1 MLRKPLAV
9 LALALAIP
17 VFASGYANYCNS
29 RYGFCVD
36 YPANFG
42 MEPAPVNND
51 GRVFYDGEGFRMTAS
66 GINNV
71 LDGTVKSE
79 MKSREDDFDSV
90 TYRKQQDNWYALS
103 GYKDDNILYVK
114 SWVGSGAIN
123 SLYLQYPTAMKD
135 EYDETVNH
143 LVKSFIPGDLE
154 ESH

>member
-66 GINNV
+66 GSPILGAVLGKGNV
-71 LDGTVKSE
+71 FTGAHNLH
-79 MKSREDDFDSV
+79 
-90 TYRKQQDNWYALS
+90 ALS
-103 GYKDDNILYVK
+103 LLSSYSI
-114 SWVGSGAIN
+114 
-123 SLYLQYPTAMKD
+123 
-135 EYDETVNH
+135 TVPD
-143 LVKSFIPGDLE
+143 F
-154 ESH
+154 

>member
-17 VFASGYANYCNS
+17 VFASGYTYYCNS
-29 RYGFCVD
+29 RYGFCVA

-90 TYRKQQDNWYALS
+90 TYRKEQDNWYALS

-114 SWVGSGAIN
+114 SWVGSSAIN

-135 EYDETVNH
+135 EYDETVKH